1 MIWQFDRLLTA
12 TTVAER
18 VPVRF
23 AVSAEWMAGILE
35 SVSLF
40 ERVCIHGHDGE
51 ILDWFPREHP
61 DLCPLIP
68 PEEEYYRQG
77 AHIITAEAIRTMK
90 ALVRAHGISHYRGVP
105 VVIDDTDP
113 GFTLYSHPWRKPS

>member
-1 MIWQFDRLLTA
+1 MIWQFDRFLTA

-18 VPVRF
+18 APVRF
-23 AVSAEWMAGILE
+23 AVSAEWMAAIVE

-40 ERVCIHGHDGE
+40 EGVRIHGHDGE
-51 ILDWFPREHP
+51 ILEWFPSEYT

-77 AHIITAEAIRTMK
+77 AHIITKEASQEMRM
-90 ALVRAHGISHYRGVP
+90 LVRAHGISHYRGVP
-105 VVIDDTDP
+105 VVIDDTNP
-113 GFTLYSHPWRKPS
+113 GLTLYSRPWGEPS